1 MKIAICHLSL
11 TTESGDPR
19 MVFLMARELMRE
31 GHQIAIYTAEFD
43 ALHAYPNLNHGLD
56 IRVVPPSRPLTSVRS
71 ASSLLVKIFQ
81 RLASVG
87 LYNETVRRM
96 FLSMDKDFEILICEN
111 DYTYSLGKWYKS
123 QRPQTKTIW
132 IMNNPPFF
140 HSQKANM
147 FVELLSLMANSFER
161 RRAMHYAAGID
172 RIVVYD
178 ESNKE
183 VVNVLGRPIKIIANP
198 VDLDRF
204 YAPVKGGID
213 PAKPIQLL
221 SVGALTPQR
230 RFEDT
235 IAAAAQLRNKGYDAR
250 ALIICKD
257 FYRNVVYREK
267 FEKFIRDSGIADHV
281 TALFE
286 GAPDDRYLAA
296 MHDSQVFVHPND
308 VKIWGVGAFEAMA
321 AGLPLI
327 VSRITAVAG
336 VLRDGENALF
346 VDVRSP
352 AQIATRVDDLIQDRA
367 LFKKIAT
374 AGQEY
379 VQDSMSLPHFIREV
393 MTEL

>member
-1 MKIAICHLSL
+1 
-11 TTESGDPR
+11 
-19 MVFLMARELMRE
+19 
-31 GHQIAIYTAEFD
+31 
-43 ALHAYPNLNHGLD
+43 
-56 IRVVPPSRPLTSVRS
+56 
-71 ASSLLVKIFQ
+71 
-81 RLASVG
+81 
-87 LYNETVRRM
+87 
-96 FLSMDKDFEILICEN
+96 
-111 DYTYSLGKWYKS
+111 
-123 QRPQTKTIW
+123 
-132 IMNNPPFF
+132 
-140 HSQKANM
+140 M